1 MGWIKIFEFQSI
13 FKKIIKFV
21 GRIIIFMD
29 FNLVEIG
36 VNKYVIDAEKKFF
49 EICN

>member
-13 FKKIIKFV
+13 FKKIIRFV

-29 FNLVEIG
+29 FDLVGIG